1 MVLFD
6 VSKYELPSESE
17 IDMKITE
24 RSFDLFLSHY
34 ESAREKVGETRI
46 PKMTQSFSTIPA
58 STKKEYSGD
67 AERFLIEKEMFLPE
81 YQELHKI
88 FVTGYYAIGHP
99 KKPEVTD
106 RRRKIFMLRY
116 LNGLT
121 VLNVSERLFLSRD
134 VVIEE
139 SKKAFI
145 QFCHPVGLII
155 TKEET
160 APLIPITDQ

>member
-6 VSKYELPSESE
+6 VSKYEIPDESE
-17 IDMKITE
+17 IDMKTTAIN
-24 RSFDLFLSHY
+24 FDIFLSQY
-34 ESAREKVGETRI
+34 ESAREKVGKTRI

-67 AERFLIEKEMFLPE
+67 AERFLIEKEIFLPE
-81 YQELHKI
+81 YQELHNI
-88 FVTGYYAIGHP
+88 FITGYYAIGHP

-116 LNGLT
+116 LNG
-121 VLNVSERLFLSRD
+121 VKVSNVCERLFLSRD

-145 QFCHPVGLII
+145 QFCHPIGLIVK
-155 TKEET
+155 TEET
-160 APLIPITDQ
+160 APLVPIIE